1 MRGRG
6 SDVRGGVHRRAVE
19 ALQAAPE
26 FFGYWRRAL
35 VSLLR
40 YSWCARRKSCAER
53 GPAPCQSAVM
63 PTVTVEPFQPR
74 HAAAAGLA
82 AWCAV
87 FRDGQRDL
95 CPVAR
100 SRHLLWPSGSWLRSH
115 RQCAGPPAAV
125 LARRSAGSRS
135 CGGSRTSQV
144 LVSSACSLR
153 RRAAAVASASPL
165 LFEAMRSVDASGIDR
180 LQSMVLAGP
189 PGDAFARA
197 VPGSRV
203 VLRLELQEQRL
214 DQEWVLARCREL
226 VASPPSAYRLVHWIG
241 LAPEQLA
248 ASFGRVMGHVL
259 DAPGA
264 VLQMPPRTWNTA
276 AVRAWEAQ
284 MTTGGDQLMVSTAV
298 HSAFGEVVAATVATV
313 PASGGPVAD
322 QHDTAVL
329 PEHRRQGLARW
340 IEAQAPSHPAPR
352 ALPWSARRRLD
363 RQPGESAHDGGEP
376 IAGIPTD
383 SRKAA
388 GGGAG
393 EGKACQAMRGRYG
406 NASRIHCRSGEQP
419 SPGPKPTPEP
429 ASERAWASPDRHG
442 AGSPVWDG
450 CTTTAAGGNT
460 TCSAGSRPGRCCR
473 RG

>member
-1 MRGRG
+1 MRWAARSG
-6 SDVRGGVHRRAVE
+6 SGEAVSGVAELRRQPHQPGTGFLRLFVAPPSRRGGV
-19 ALQAAPE
+19 
-26 FFGYWRRAL
+26 G
-35 VSLLR
+35 
-40 YSWCARRKSCAER
+40 
-53 GPAPCQSAVM
+53 SA
-63 PTVTVEPFQPR
+63 
-74 HAAAAGLA
+74 
-82 AWCAV
+82 
-87 FRDGQRDL
+87 
-95 CPVAR
+95 
-100 SRHLLWPSGSWLRSH
+100 
-115 RQCAGPPAAV
+115 
-125 LARRSAGSRS
+125 
-135 CGGSRTSQV
+135 
-144 LVSSACSLR
+144 
-153 RRAAAVASASPL
+153 L

-180 LQSMVLAGP
+180 LQSTVLAGP
-189 PGDAFARA
+189 PGESFARA

-340 IEAQAPSHPAPR
+340 IKAEQAIRLHEHFRGVRAVTSTVNRENLPMTAVNRSLGYRPILGRLLVEAPV
-352 ALPWSARRRLD
+352 
-363 RQPGESAHDGGEP
+363 
-376 IAGIPTD
+376 
-383 SRKAA
+383 
-388 GGGAG
+388 
-393 EGKACQAMRGRYG
+393 RGR
-406 NASRIHCRSGEQP
+406 
-419 SPGPKPTPEP
+419 
-429 ASERAWASPDRHG
+429 
-442 AGSPVWDG
+442 
-450 CTTTAAGGNT
+450 
-460 TCSAGSRPGRCCR
+460 RPRP
-473 RG
+473 